1 MIFVVWEIWLKNQ
14 RCFKNPNKPSCI
26 DLFLTNCSEQ
36 SQDTQV
42 MEKGLSDFNKMN
54 IVVLNLQYTKQN
66 HRNYE
71 KFDSKKFGTKLKYEL
86 MKFYINNIEFQ
97 TVRNIL

>member
-1 MIFVVWEIWLKNQ
+1 
-14 RCFKNPNKPSCI
+14 
-26 DLFLTNCSEQ
+26 
-36 SQDTQV
+36 
-42 MEKGLSDFNKMN
+42 MN